1 MGADAVASS
10 EADDVEE
17 LGAGGE
23 SSSTGTPFWRKALGT
38 VVSLGVVVAVFGF
51 LLPSVAGYGE
61 VLDSIAEMTSIEVL
75 SLVLVGL
82 FNLATY
88 QPGLMAALP
97 GLSFGRA
104 LQVSQASTAVANTV
118 PAGAAFGVGL
128 SATMYRSWGFNRRPI
143 TLALLLSGI
152 WNIFAKLGL
161 PVLAVVLLVLAG
173 DSSGGLVAA
182 SIIGVA
188 ALVGALLVFAAILRS
203 ERAAD
208 RIGEWGSDRV
218 NWLRARIGKD
228 PIGGFGHTL
237 VKFRRETID
246 VVRTRWIPL
255 TLATILSQLALVAV
269 LLLSLRNV
277 GVSQDEVSWQ
287 QVFATFTFVRL
298 ISALPI
304 TPGGVGVVEL
314 GMTAGLVAAGGN
326 EADVVAGVLVYR
338 AITYLPPIPIGAVCY
353 LLWRRGLARS
363 GGTEPSDRMA
373 EQPVERPSD

>member
-1 MGADAVASS
+1 VGADALASS
-10 EADDVEE
+10 EADDIEE
-17 LGAGGE
+17 LGPDPDAAA
-23 SSSTGTPFWRKALGT
+23 TPPPLWRKILGT

-61 VLDSIAEMTSIEVL
+61 VLDSIREMTSIEVL

-97 GLSFGRA
+97 GLSFNRA
-104 LQVSQASTAVANTV
+104 LQVSQASTAVSNTV

-128 SATMYRSWGFNRRPI
+128 SATMYRSWGFKRRPI

-161 PVLAVVLLVLAG
+161 PVLAVVFLVLAG

-188 ALVGALLVFAAILRS
+188 ALVGALLIFAAILRS

-218 NWLRARIGKD
+218 NWVRTRLGKD

-246 VVRTRWIPL
+246 VVRSRWIPL

-353 LLWRRGLARS
+353 LIWRRGLAKA
-363 GGTEPSDRMA
+363 EP
-373 EQPVERPSD
+373 QPQPTAPVS

>member
-1 MGADAVASS
+1 MRSVGADAITST
-10 EADDVEE
+10 ETDEEIDDVDEP
-17 LGAGGE
+17 AR
-23 SSSTGTPFWRKALGT
+23 SATPLWRKLLGT
-38 VVSLGVVVAVFGF
+38 FVSLGVVVAVFGF

-61 VLDSIAEMTSIEVL
+61 VLDSIAEMTAIEVL

-128 SATMYRSWGFNRRPI
+128 SATMYRSWGFKRRPI

-161 PVLAVVLLVLAG
+161 PVIAVLLLVLAG
-173 DSSGGLVAA
+173 DSSAGLVAA
-182 SIIGVA
+182 SVIGVV
-188 ALVGALLVFAAILRS
+188 ALVGALLTFAAILRS
-203 ERAAD
+203 EPAAH
-208 RIGEWGSDRV
+208 RIGEWGSNRV
-218 NWLRARIGKD
+218 NWLRARIGKG

-246 VVRTRWIPL
+246 VVSSRWVPL

-353 LLWRRGLARS
+353 LLWRRNLARAGTPQPS
-363 GGTEPSDRMA
+363 G
-373 EQPVERPSD
+373 

>member
-1 MGADAVASS
+1 MLAADEPDGVDAAASAS
-10 EADDVEE
+10 RAAQP
-17 LGAGGE
+17 L
-23 SSSTGTPFWRKALGT
+23 WRRLLGT
-38 VVSLGVVVAVFGF
+38 LVSLGVVVAVFGF
-51 LLPSVAGYGE
+51 VLPSVAGYGD
-61 VLDSIAEMTSIEVL
+61 VLDSIAEMTGIEVL
-75 SLVLVGL
+75 TLVLVGL

-104 LQVSQASTAVANTV
+104 LQVSQASTAVSNTV

-128 SATMYRSWGFNRRPI
+128 SAAMYRSWGFQRRPV

-152 WNIFAKLGL
+152 WNVFAKLGL
-161 PVLAVVLLVLAG
+161 PVIAVVLLVLAG

-182 SIIGVA
+182 STVGVG
-188 ALVGALLVFAAILRS
+188 ALVGAVLIFAAILRS
-203 ERAAD
+203 ERAAH

-218 NWLRARIGKD
+218 NWFRARLGKP

-237 VKFRRETID
+237 VKFRRETIE
-246 VVRTRWIPL
+246 VVRDRWAAL
-255 TLATILSQLALVAV
+255 TLATVLSQLALVAV
-269 LLLSLRNV
+269 LLLALRHV

-326 EADVVAGVLVYR
+326 ETDVVAGVLVYR

-353 LLWRRGLARS
+353 VLWRRSTAHS
-363 GGTEPSDRMA
+363 GAAPPPAGAVTGR
-373 EQPVERPSD
+373 R